1 MGELSPTHWLI
12 VILVAVVLF
21 GARRLP
27 DAARSLGRSA
37 RILKSEI
44 SGIQDDAKPA
54 APAADKSGD
63 GSAAEATP
71 ADPQVAPAT
80 PQVAQVAK
88 AAAEGVPATP
98 QVAPTS
104 SDQSAASA
112 GQPEAA
118 TPDTAARP

>member
-44 SGIQDDAKPA
+44 SGIHDDAKPGEKTGDKAESA
-54 APAADKSGD
+54 APAETAPAD
-63 GSAAEATP
+63 AQAEQATP
-71 ADPQVAPAT
+71 AAPQIAPA
-80 PQVAQVAK
+80 AQP
-88 AAAEGVPATP
+88 AALEG
-98 QVAPTS
+98 APTS
-104 SDQSAASA
+104 SDQPSAPAT
-112 GQPEAA
+112 QPEAA
-118 TPDTAARP
+118 TPDSAARP

>member
-44 SGIQDDAKPA
+44 SGIHDDAKPA
-54 APAADKSGD
+54 TPDADG
-63 GSAAEATP
+63 
-71 ADPQVAPAT
+71 
-80 PQVAQVAK
+80 AQ
-88 AAAEGVPATP
+88 AAAATDTP
-98 QVAPTS
+98 QVAPTAQPAALEGTPTS
-104 SDQSAASA
+104 SDQPTAAPA
-112 GQPEAA
+112 DQPEAA
-118 TPDTAARP
+118 TPDTATRP

>member
-54 APAADKSGD
+54 APAADSSAD
-63 GSAAEATP
+63 GSATEATP

-80 PQVAQVAK
+80 KPVGL
-88 AAAEGVPATP
+88 EGVPG
-98 QVAPTS
+98 APPS
-104 SDQSAASA
+104 SDQPAASA
-112 GQPEAA
+112 SQPEAA